1 MKKRLFLFPSKT
13 LQISCDAYV
22 QLSIIEAK
30 MYACTH
36 IFAPYSNIA
45 YKVIISYFFSL
56 SIHFVKYVLTGVL
69 ILGKLEK

>member
-1 MKKRLFLFPSKT
+1 MKKRLFPFPSKT

-22 QLSIIEAK
+22 RLSIIEAK
-30 MYACTH
+30 MCVCTH

-45 YKVIISYFFSL
+45 YKVIIAYFFSL